1 MVTKLHSSGNLDIYS
16 ASGESESEIPLV
28 GTVSEGF
35 PSPAQGFIAQSIDLN
50 KHIIKH
56 PSATY
61 FAVVNGISMDTDLS
75 EGDLL
80 VIDRSLDPQDGKIAV
95 CYIDGEFTVKKIKIE
110 KERCLL
116 TPSNPAFP
124 VIEVNKNN
132 NFVIW
137 GIVTY
142 EIKKV

>member
-28 GTVSEGF
+28 GNVRAGF
-35 PSPAQGFIAQSIDLN
+35 PSPAQDFIAQSIDLN

-110 KERCLL
+110 KERFLL

-142 EIKKV
+142 VIKKV

>member
-28 GTVSEGF
+28 GNVRAGF
-35 PSPAQGFIAQSIDLN
+35 PSPAQDFIAQSIDLN

-95 CYIDGEFTVKKIKIE
+95 C
-110 KERCLL
+110 
-116 TPSNPAFP
+116 
-124 VIEVNKNN
+124 
-132 NFVIW
+132 
-137 GIVTY
+137 
-142 EIKKV
+142 

>member
-28 GTVSEGF
+28 GNVRAGF
-35 PSPAQGFIAQSIDLN
+35 PSPAQDFIAQSIDLN

-56 PSATY
+56 PSATD

-95 CYIDGEFTVKKIKIE
+95 C
-110 KERCLL
+110 
-116 TPSNPAFP
+116 
-124 VIEVNKNN
+124 
-132 NFVIW
+132 
-137 GIVTY
+137 
-142 EIKKV
+142 